1 MIIVDNEMCE
11 CGAEKQVKEGRII
24 PEFICHRVWRFRD
37 LYDVWLD
44 VW

>member
-24 PEFICHRVWRFRD
+24 PEFICQASQQSYGETSPWK
-37 LYDVWLD
+37 
-44 VW
+44 